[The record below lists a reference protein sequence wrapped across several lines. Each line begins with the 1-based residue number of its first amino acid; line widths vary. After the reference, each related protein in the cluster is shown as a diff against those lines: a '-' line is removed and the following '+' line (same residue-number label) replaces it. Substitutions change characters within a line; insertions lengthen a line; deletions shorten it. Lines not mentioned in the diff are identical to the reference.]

1 GTPAAGEEPH
11 VIRRSALPLTL
22 LALLFA
28 LLIVPTAAAD
38 VLPGTT
44 TVVKPSLRVEAVSHT
59 VAPATTVAVPLTSTV
74 VDSLGTGA
82 SFAEPMAMVAFAKAA
97 DRRGFTFEGLEF
109 LDRVANLGDPVSWTS
124 WWLYQVNGWQPDFGM
139 AALPVIT
146 GDKVV
151 VFQCA
156 SEAPW
161 TNKQLDVRASP
172 RGVRPGEPITLTVR
186 EDDLSKFNGMAAFDR
201 WGPDPTGMTDEE
213 IASYIESIWASP
225 LSAGAVLH
233 VGSRVYELTAPD
245 FENGT
250 ITLTDLP
257 VGRYSVWAEKPF
269 DAEYNY
275 VRSAETLIDVGPGAK
290 ISNVRVAPNPY
301 VPKTVMR
308 VTFLLSTK
316 ASVGMKI
323 YNTYGQRVATVKAKT
338 LYAGTRTL
346 KWDGV
351 RSAPL
356 TTKLTVRLRAVDTWG
371 RVTLKSVTVSV
382 AR

>member
-1 GTPAAGEEPH
+1 MQ
-11 VIRRSALPLTL
+11 RRSALPLSLLTL
-22 LALLFA
+22 LLA

-44 TVVKPSLRVEAVSHT
+44 TVVKPSLRVEALSHT

-74 VDSLGTGA
+74 IDSLGASA
-82 SFAEPMAMVAFAKAA
+82 SFAEPMAMVALAKAA
-97 DRRGFTFEGLEF
+97 DRRGYTFDGLAF
-109 LDRVANLGDPVSWTS
+109 VNSIAGLGGSPSWTT
-124 WWLYQVNGWQPDFGM
+124 WWLYQVNGWSPDFG
-139 AALPVIT
+139 AHELATLT

-151 VFQCA
+151 FFEVS

-161 TNKQLDVRASP
+161 ANKQLDVRSSP

-213 IASYIESIWASP
+213 IASYVESIWASP

-233 VGSRVYELTAPD
+233 VGSRVYELAAPD
-245 FENGT
+245 FEDGT

-290 ISNVRVAPNPY
+290 ISNVRIAPNPY
-301 VPKTVMR
+301 VPKSVMR

-323 YNTYGQRVATVKAKT
+323 YNKYGQRVATVKAKT

-356 TTKLTVRLRAVDTWG
+356 TTKLTVKLRAVDTWG

>member
-1 GTPAAGEEPH
+1 
-11 VIRRSALPLTL
+11 VKRRSALPLTL
-22 LALLFA
+22 FTLLIA

-44 TVVKPSLRVEAVSHT
+44 TVVKPSVRVEALSHT

-74 VDSLGTGA
+74 VDSLGASA
-82 SFAEPMAMVAFAKAA
+82 SFSEPMAMVALAKAA
-97 DRRGFTFEGLEF
+97 DRRGYTFDGLAF
-109 LDRVANLGDPVSWTS
+109 VNSIAGLGGSPSWAT
-124 WWLYQVNGWQPDFGM
+124 WWLYQVNGWSPDFG
-139 AALPVIT
+139 AHELVTVT

-151 VFQCA
+151 FFEVSSA
-156 SEAPW
+156 APW
-161 TNKQLDVRASP
+161 ANKQLDVRASP

-201 WGPDPTGMTDEE
+201 WGPDPTGMTEEE
-213 IASYIESIWASP
+213 IAGYIESIWESP

-233 VGSRVYELTAPD
+233 VGNRVYELGAPD
-245 FENGT
+245 NEDGT

-257 VGRYSVWAEKPF
+257 NGTYSVWAEKPF
-269 DAEYNY
+269 DDEYNY
-275 VRSAETLIDVGPGAK
+275 IRSAETLIDVGPGATMTK
-290 ISNVRVAPNPY
+290 VTVKPNPY
-301 VPKTVMR
+301 VAKRVMY
-308 VTFLLSTK
+308 VTFLLSKK
-316 ASVGMKI
+316 ADVGMKI

-356 TTKLTVRLRAVDTWG
+356 TTKLTIKLRAVDTWG

-382 AR
+382 AP